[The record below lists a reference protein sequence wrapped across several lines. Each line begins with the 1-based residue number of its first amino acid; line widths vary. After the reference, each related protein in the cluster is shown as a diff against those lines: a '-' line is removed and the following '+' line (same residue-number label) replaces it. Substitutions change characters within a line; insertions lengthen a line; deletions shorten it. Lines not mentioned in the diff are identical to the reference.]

1 MSYVKLLTA
10 LVGAVVMSVASFA
23 TDNTVSTEEWI
34 QVAIAGATAL
44 GVWAAANVPTLTWAK
59 TFVAVVLAVLNLL
72 VSYITDGIS
81 TSEWLNLGVA
91 ALTAAGVYA
100 LPNRVS
106 ADAVQARTG
115 PAPY

>member
-1 MSYVKLLTA
+1 MSYLKLIVA

-23 TDNTVSTEEWI
+23 TDNTVTTEEWI

-44 GVWAAANVPTLTWAK
+44 GVWAAANVPQFTWAK
-59 TFVAVVLAVLNLL
+59 TFVVVVLAVLNLL

-81 TSEWLNLGVA
+81 TAEWLNLAVA

-100 LPNRVS
+100 TPNRQPDGVIIRS
-106 ADAVQARTG
+106 G
-115 PAPY
+115 PSPY

>member
-1 MSYVKLLTA
+1 MSYLKLIVA

-23 TDNTVSTEEWI
+23 TDNHVSTDEWI

-44 GVWAAANVPTLTWAK
+44 GVWAAANVPQFTWAK
-59 TFVAVVLAVLNLL
+59 TFVAVLLAVLNLL

-81 TSEWLNLGVA
+81 TSEWLNLAVA

-100 LPNRVS
+100 VANRQP
-106 ADAVQARTG
+106 DGVQVRSG
-115 PAPY
+115 PSPY